1 MLFRAI
7 KRHFSTTD
15 HFAQHFKS
23 TFPVHRKRP
32 IRAVG
37 REAEYPVVWKD
48 GTAADVRLLLSTIA
62 EKTPGTFKA
71 THESAFDRLLTSQDS
86 RHLVGLLS
94 LTDGGTE
101 LTLEVGWGTI
111 EIGTPVCENLFE
123 LQRVYESALSL
134 VVESAQSLG
143 MHVLGYGI
151 HPRTAPTLEL
161 LSPKARY
168 SVLKKV
174 IGQDWLSFTVSASDQ
189 LHVDVSRDE
198 MVDVLNVS
206 NMLSSVVIAMCG
218 NSSVY
223 AGQQS
228 AFSSSREGLMS
239 SMPRHGMPSKPFRSV
254 EDYIDRVCDLPFMMR
269 PTNRG
274 WVSVGGKTFREYA
287 SEHGADWASFLAHDH
302 YVWHVTFFNIPLFLF
317 FSLLTTTHTHTYTG
331 TAPEHELNKVRWNFD
346 LHVNNLTAQV
356 PITWLL
362 LHFSWVL

>member
-1 MLFRAI
+1 MVFLAESKPSKKKRIFCLQGMRRWLLCSRTQQ
-7 KRHFSTTD
+7 RHFNTLSSVD

-23 TFPVHRKRP
+23 TFPEDKKRP

-62 EKTPGTFKA
+62 ERSPGKFKA
-71 THESAFDRLLTSQDS
+71 THESAFDRLLTSQDT

-94 LTDGGTE
+94 LIDGGTE

-111 EIGTPVCENLFE
+111 EIGTPVCENLFK
-123 LQRVYESALSL
+123 LRDVYESTLSL
-134 VVESAQSLG
+134 VTESADSLG
-143 MHVLGYGI
+143 MYVLGYGI
-151 HPRTAPTLEL
+151 HPRSAPTLEL

-198 MVDVLNVS
+198 ITDVLNVS

-223 AGQQS
+223 VVFYQDSCRIYYNSNNKQIRRTTECVLEFQRGFDEFNAQAWYAVQTFYLSG
-228 AFSSSREGLMS
+228 GL
-239 SMPRHGMPSKPFRSV
+239 HRS
-254 EDYIDRVCDLPFMMR
+254 CL
-269 PTNRG
+269 
-274 WVSVGGKTFREYA
+274 
-287 SEHGADWASFLAHDH
+287 
-302 YVWHVTFFNIPLFLF
+302 
-317 FSLLTTTHTHTYTG
+317 
-331 TAPEHELNKVRWNFD
+331 
-346 LHVNNLTAQV
+346 
-356 PITWLL
+356 
-362 LHFSWVL
+362 